1 MRSIDE
7 TRLVDETMPKSWVC
21 PHCRKKNRTGDYA
34 DEILIENFKYLE
46 HCPRCG
52 YVHAWTLE
60 LTEAYK
66 AKVFRTL
73 LRYHVGGKIS

>member
-21 PHCRKKNRTGDYA
+21 PHCRKKNITGDYA

-52 YVHAWTLE
+52 YVHIWTLE
-60 LTEAYK
+60 LTEGFK
-66 AKVFRTL
+66 RKVVVQL
-73 LRYHVGGKIS
+73 LRETIGGKV

>member
-1 MRSIDE
+1 
-7 TRLVDETMPKSWVC
+7 MPKSWVC

-34 DEILIENFKYLE
+34 DEILLENFKYLE

-66 AKVFRTL
+66 K
-73 LRYHVGGKIS
+73 